1 MDDDSR
7 VREVLGRIA
16 DDAPGP
22 ATLWDTTQ
30 RRIGRRRHRRALLA
44 GVAAVVVLALGG
56 ATVAAV
62 TSGDGDEPSV
72 AVEPEPRPEPELPTI
87 VAVVNG
93 RLVAMSPDGTVLRP
107 IGNEDPAHPIVEVA
121 GSPRG
126 RWIAFTQSFPPTP
139 GCSDTPKLNEVSAE
153 PPHEFDTLVGA
164 SIRSPLASPDGSMVA
179 YEMRECGQVGDVG
192 ITTLGADNENFRF
205 AVPGERPLAWTLDS
219 QRILVVQGEGEYRL
233 ANVPRGEERDNAE
246 LPAGAHAAAFISDSE
261 VALAITS
268 PLDGEEVAA
277 YDVTT
282 GAKRQLMTVE
292 NRVVTTLSFDP
303 ETKALLAVAT
313 SDDGTGALIVR
324 RGNGQQASII
334 PGLTAATW
342 ASTPT
347 EVDQSMMSSTTA
359 PTASS
364 TTTTA
369 PTTTTIPIVT
379 TGTLPPPDGFAGY
392 TDWRRV
398 DLSTLGET
406 FLAGAAS
413 PQAKVDAMV
422 AAFRAEAEFI
432 EGRRDVLGFVT
443 TVSGNRAQVEV
454 RVIGFAD
461 DSVGGS
467 DYRLYLLQE
476 QDGEPWIVVAMEQ
489 RDLCLRG
496 VAEGTSPTVCI

>member
-7 VREVLGRIA
+7 VREVLDRIA

-22 ATLWDTTQ
+22 DALWDTTQ

-44 GVAAVVVLALGG
+44 GVAAVLALALGA

-62 TSGDGDEPSV
+62 TSGDDDEPSV
-72 AVEPEPRPEPELPTI
+72 AVEPEPRPQPELPTI

-93 RLVAMSPDGTVLRP
+93 RLVVMSPDGTVLRP

-121 GSPRG
+121 GSPSG

-153 PPHEFDTLVGA
+153 TPHAFDTLVGA
-164 SIRSPLASPDGSMVA
+164 SIRSPLVSPDGSMVA
-179 YEMRECGQVGDVG
+179 YEMRECGAVGDVG
-192 ITTLGADNENFRF
+192 ITTLGAGNENFRF

-219 QRILVVQGEGEYRL
+219 QQLLVVQGEGEYRL
-233 ANVPRGEERDNAE
+233 ATVPFGEERDDAQ
-246 LPAGAHAAAFISDSE
+246 LPAGAHAAAFLSETE

-303 ETKALLAVAT
+303 RSEALLAVAT

-324 RGNGQQASII
+324 HGSSQEASIV
-334 PGLTAATW
+334 PGLTAAMW
-342 ASTPT
+342 SSTPA
-347 EVDQSMMSSTTA
+347 EDDSSAVSHTTV
-359 PTASS
+359 PTTS
-364 TTTTA
+364 TTTTTA
-369 PTTTTIPIVT
+369 STTTTMPVVT
-379 TGTLPPPDGFAGY
+379 TGALPQPDGFAGS
-392 TDWRRV
+392 TDWRPV

-406 FLAGAAS
+406 FLAGAPS
-413 PQAKVDAMV
+413 PQAKADAMV
-422 AAFRAEAEFI
+422 AAFRAEAAFI

-443 TVSGNRAQVEV
+443 AVAGNRAQIEV

-467 DYRLYLLQE
+467 DYRVYLLQE
-476 QDGEPWIVVAMEQ
+476 QAGEPWIVVAMEQ

-496 VAEGTSPTVCI
+496 VAEGTSFDVCV